1 MSRESGAI
9 QQITSTI
16 TDGVVSEK
24 IRYLYSGIDEA
35 EVCLR
40 QYLMNPP
47 QLDYINDAVII
58 KEATRENIFESIE
71 DVCYR
76 YFYVDL

>member
-1 MSRESGAI
+1 VQFPR

-16 TDGVVSEK
+16 KDGVVFEK
-24 IRYLYSGIDEA
+24 ILYIYGGIDEA
-35 EVCLR
+35 ENRLR
-40 QYLMNPP
+40 QYLMSPP
-47 QLDYINDAVII
+47 QLNYINNAVISKDAI
-58 KEATRENIFESIE
+58 RANILESIE